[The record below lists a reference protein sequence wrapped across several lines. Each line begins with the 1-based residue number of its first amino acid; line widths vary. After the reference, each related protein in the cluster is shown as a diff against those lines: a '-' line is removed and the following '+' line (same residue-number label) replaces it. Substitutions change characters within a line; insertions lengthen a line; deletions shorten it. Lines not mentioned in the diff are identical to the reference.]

1 MDEVDG
7 LLHPRVDSVAKEPDD
22 DGNDNLAEVI
32 EEGKVGR
39 NTCWAL
45 QLPYITEAVTI
56 NSSWDVKKNTYYEER
71 LVVFKTQEV

>member
-7 LLHPRVDSVAKEPDD
+7 LLHPRVDSVAKEPGD

-39 NTCWAL
+39 NT
-45 QLPYITEAVTI
+45 
-56 NSSWDVKKNTYYEER
+56 
-71 LVVFKTQEV
+71 